1 MAKQVQASCKE
12 LSVPENL
19 DLFAKSNEP
28 SNNNDNAQVY
38 STRSYALNINR
49 ALRHKIDSC
58 DKVNV
63 EYEVTGGGIRGS
75 MDTGTFELFRL
86 ACSAFYKGLP
96 TSEGRSV
103 IDCSEDRHRRA
114 IVQQT
119 YKVER
124 PYNGEQLGYTLNLYT
139 TKNKLLLNGKDI
151 DQFMDRHLPI
161 IHEIMLKPIR
171 DGQLRSVSHF
181 NEILSSQINKVLQ
194 QRQAQKQPTD
204 VNTNGEAS
212 LSQLPETAESAD
224 NIQCP
229 RCRKNCYRRSA
240 FCEIGSHWIHYGCD
254 KLSESD
260 IQRLTNDKGFIYN
273 CKRCAASENTLR
285 KHPVGT
291 TSPREVIGPDTHK
304 NGKQLPGALNKPVPN
319 QQFVVGDIINQ
330 TSADVDSGVIMPD
343 IQVKN
348 KDCRTQAEA
357 ILDDE
362 NDATCAVCLG
372 NIIETPNR
380 CSKCLSMCHDSCLA
394 ATDAD
399 TDASICLTCHA
410 TEAQIKHGEEIQGA
424 HINRDADTTL
434 VPRQASSVSCS
445 SGDKTQVK
453 DGAEDGM
460 TLKFQESSHCT
471 NKNQECTSSVQG
483 GQR

>member
-1 MAKQVQASCKE
+1 M
-12 LSVPENL
+12 
-19 DLFAKSNEP
+19 
-28 SNNNDNAQVY
+28 
-38 STRSYALNINR
+38 
-49 ALRHKIDSC
+49 
-58 DKVNV
+58 
-63 EYEVTGGGIRGS
+63 
-75 MDTGTFELFRL
+75 
-86 ACSAFYKGLP
+86 
-96 TSEGRSV
+96 
-103 IDCSEDRHRRA
+103 
-114 IVQQT
+114 
-119 YKVER
+119 
-124 PYNGEQLGYTLNLYT
+124 
-139 TKNKLLLNGKDI
+139 
-151 DQFMDRHLPI
+151 
-161 IHEIMLKPIR
+161 
-171 DGQLRSVSHF
+171 
-181 NEILSSQINKVLQ
+181 
-194 QRQAQKQPTD
+194 TD

-229 RCRKNCYRRSA
+229 RCRKNGYRRSA

-304 NGKQLPGALNKPVPN
+304 NGKQLPEASNKPVPN
-319 QQFVVGDIINQ
+319 QQIVAGDIINQ

-460 TLKFQESSHCT
+460 TLKFQESSQCT
-471 NKNQECTSSVQG
+471 MSMPRVRLQNAERGEQTVKQR
-483 GQR
+483 GQRSEACMSQRHALVLATAPAEEYVTAIEQTRPWRMMILYYLPKSWDNQSSMVTQCHLPYLHSSIHLRLLLF